1 MYTRNRTGNRNI
13 YQDRPLNCHRFLPK
27 SSCIL
32 RRSRESDAAANWI
45 LLISFH
51 LCTIKPTFSI
61 TRRKSSPSRF
71 SWLFADSFEIRLGR
85 SSTIGIVGLKFRQK
99 RIEEEKR
106 KFEKKT
112 RRPLPFLS
120 DFSRS
125 YKIVDQQIFLVCCK
139 NWNRIEDIRNQL
151 VVHFDLIS
159 NFILIN
165 IFDTQE
171 KVQK

>member
-1 MYTRNRTGNRNI
+1 MVFLCIPTGNRNI

-71 SWLFADSFEIRLGR
+71 SWLFVDSFEIRLGR
-85 SSTIGIVGLKFRQK
+85 SSTIGIVGLKFRQTN
-99 RIEEEKR
+99 RRGEKEIR
-106 KFEKKT
+106 KENEKI
-112 RRPLPFLS
+112 FAI
-120 DFSRS
+120 
-125 YKIVDQQIFLVCCK
+125 IVDQ
-139 NWNRIEDIRNQL
+139 
-151 VVHFDLIS
+151 
-159 NFILIN
+159 
-165 IFDTQE
+165 
-171 KVQK
+171 

>member
-1 MYTRNRTGNRNI
+1 MNREITVPCKNI
-13 YQDRPLNCHRFLPK
+13 KMVFLCIPETELGTEIVYQDCPLNCHRFLPK

-85 SSTIGIVGLKFRQK
+85 SSTSIVGLKFRQAN
-99 RIEEEKR
+99 RRGEKEIR
-106 KFEKKT
+106 KENEKI
-112 RRPLPFLS
+112 FA
-120 DFSRS
+120 
-125 YKIVDQQIFLVCCK
+125 IFL
-139 NWNRIEDIRNQL
+139 
-151 VVHFDLIS
+151 
-159 NFILIN
+159 
-165 IFDTQE
+165 
-171 KVQK
+171 

>member
-1 MYTRNRTGNRNI
+1 MVFLCIPETELGTEI
-13 YQDRPLNCHRFLPK
+13 VYQDRPLNCHRFLPK

-85 SSTIGIVGLKFRQK
+85 SSTIDIVGLKFRQAN
-99 RIEEEKR
+99 RRGEKEIR
-106 KFEKKT
+106 KENEKI
-112 RRPLPFLS
+112 FAI
-120 DFSRS
+120 
-125 YKIVDQQIFLVCCK
+125 IVDQQIFLACCK

-165 IFDTQE
+165 IFDAQE